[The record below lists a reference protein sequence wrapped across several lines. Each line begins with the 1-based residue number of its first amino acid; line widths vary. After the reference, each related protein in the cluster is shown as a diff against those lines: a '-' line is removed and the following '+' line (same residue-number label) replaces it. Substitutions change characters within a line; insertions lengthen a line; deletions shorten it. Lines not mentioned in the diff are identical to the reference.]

1 MDANSVL
8 IAALD
13 SYSLDLRDHFGGDIA
28 DAIDNAIS
36 KCKDYLSHNTVTTD
50 WVKRNWAIMSPAV
63 KAHRKYLVDDIHH
76 ARIIEDKETL
86 EKLQAEYYILSP
98 YIELFKTFPNF
109 LH

>member
-1 MDANSVL
+1 MDTNSVL
-8 IAALD
+8 IDALD
-13 SYSLDLRDHFGGDIA
+13 SYSLNLGDYKVNITVTN
-28 DAIDNAIS
+28 NAIS

-50 WVKRNWAIMSPAV
+50 WVKRNWGIMSPAV
-63 KAHRKYLVDDIHH
+63 KAHRKCLVDDIHH
-76 ARIIEDKETL
+76 ARIIEDKEAL

>member
-1 MDANSVL
+1 MDTNSVL
-8 IAALD
+8 IDALD
-13 SYSLDLRDHFGGDIA
+13 SYSLNLGDYKGDTAPIE
-28 DAIDNAIS
+28 NAIS

-50 WVKRNWAIMSPAV
+50 WVKRNWGIMSPAV
-63 KAHRKYLVDDIHH
+63 KAHRKCLVDDIHH

>member
-8 IAALD
+8 TAALTT
-13 SYSLDLRDHFGGDIA
+13 YSLNLGDYKVNITVTN
-28 DAIDNAIS
+28 NAIS

-50 WVKRNWAIMSPAV
+50 WVKRNWSIMSPAV

-76 ARIIEDKETL
+76 ARIIEDKEAL

>member
-8 IAALD
+8 IDALD
-13 SYSLDLRDHFGGDIA
+13 SYSLDLGNYKGDTA
-28 DAIDNAIS
+28 AIDNAIS
-36 KCKDYLSHNTVTTD
+36 KCKDYLLHNPVTTD
-50 WVKRNWAIMSPAV
+50 WVKRNWSIMSPAV
-63 KAHRKYLVDDIHH
+63 KAYRKYLVDDIHH
-76 ARIIEDKETL
+76 ARIIEDNEAL

>member
-8 IAALD
+8 IDALD
-13 SYSLDLRDHFGGDIA
+13 SYSLDLGNYKGDTA
-28 DAIDNAIS
+28 AIDAAIS
-36 KCKDYLSHNTVTTD
+36 KYKDYLLHNPVTTD
-50 WVKRNWAIMSPAV
+50 WVKRNWSIMSPAV
-63 KAHRKYLVDDIHH
+63 KAYRKYLVDDIHH
-76 ARIIEDKETL
+76 ARIIEDKEAL

>member
-8 IAALD
+8 IAALTT
-13 SYSLDLRDHFGGDIA
+13 YSLNLGDYKVNITVTN
-28 DAIDNAIS
+28 NAIS

-76 ARIIEDKETL
+76 ARIIEDKEAL
-86 EKLQAEYYILSP
+86 EKLQAEYDILAP

>member
-13 SYSLDLRDHFGGDIA
+13 TYSLDLGDYKGDTAAIA
-28 DAIDNAIS
+28 NAIS

-50 WVKRNWAIMSPAV
+50 WAKRNWSIMSPAV

-76 ARIIEDKETL
+76 ARIIEDKEAL
-86 EKLQAEYYILSP
+86 VKLQAEYDILAP

>member
-13 SYSLDLRDHFGGDIA
+13 SYSLNLGDYKGDTAAIA
-28 DAIDNAIS
+28 NAIS

-50 WVKRNWAIMSPAV
+50 WVKRNWGIMSHAV
-63 KAHRKYLVDDIHH
+63 KAYRKCLVDDIHH
-76 ARIIEDKETL
+76 ARIIEDKEAL

>member
-13 SYSLDLRDHFGGDIA
+13 SYSLDLGNYKGDTVA
-28 DAIDNAIS
+28 TANAIS

-50 WVKRNWAIMSPAV
+50 WVKRNWAIMSPAI

-76 ARIIEDKETL
+76 ARIIEDKEAL
-86 EKLQAEYYILSP
+86 EKLQTEYYILSP